1 MTCYFEVQENAKKLY
16 GTRRQMLAVNIN
28 QDILKTY
35 KLILNFL
42 LDSLRHCKNLIEYF
56 FNSAHGN

>member
-16 GTRRQMLAVNIN
+16 GTRRKMLAVNIN

-35 KLILNFL
+35 KLYPELPVGQL
-42 LDSLRHCKNLIEYF
+42 ETL
-56 FNSAHGN
+56 